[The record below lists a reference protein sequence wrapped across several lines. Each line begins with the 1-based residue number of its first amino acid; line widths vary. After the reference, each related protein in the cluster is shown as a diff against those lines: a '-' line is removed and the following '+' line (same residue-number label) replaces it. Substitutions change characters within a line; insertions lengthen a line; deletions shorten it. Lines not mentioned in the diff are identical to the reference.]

1 MTFVIDG
8 ETVRGS
14 RSVNVTVLRFC
25 EGAYTLKGRVA
36 AGEFGLLR
44 LLKYHNVPAALAEC
58 NKQSSTN

>member
-14 RSVNVTVLRFC
+14 RSVNVTVLRLC
-25 EGAYTLKGRVA
+25 EGAYTLEGRMA

-44 LLKYHNVPAALAEC
+44 LRTKVP
-58 NKQSSTN
+58 